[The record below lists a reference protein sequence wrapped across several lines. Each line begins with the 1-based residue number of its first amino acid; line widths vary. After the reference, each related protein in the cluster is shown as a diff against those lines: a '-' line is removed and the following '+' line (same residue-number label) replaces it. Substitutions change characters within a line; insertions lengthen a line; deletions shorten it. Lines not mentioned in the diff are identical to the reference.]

1 MANIWR
7 NRIWAGTKT
16 FAECPARYKADV
28 EALMRQDV
36 ADGKHTAR
44 EFEEKTGIPYVTTEE
59 INAMKSAEL
68 KETAKAYGIEGYESM
83 TVAELKQALKER

>member
-16 FAECPARYKADV
+16 FDECPTRYKDDV

-36 ADGKHTAR
+36 ADGKHTAE
-44 EFEEKTGIPYVTTEE
+44 EFEEKTGIPYED
-59 INAMKSAEL
+59 
-68 KETAKAYGIEGYESM
+68 
-83 TVAELKQALKER
+83 